1 MPDGYLVTLGADLA
15 LSNGDSISDPLTS
28 FVTDQS
34 LGAGEW
40 TFTGTYLTTN
50 YVDETEPG
58 EYFLAQDGNVY
69 FVPDF
74 GPVTTITTA
83 VTLNPPDY
91 EPSTTVDG
99 TDGDDVIGGTY
110 TDADGD
116 QINDAPNDADLVY
129 GLAGDDDITSL
140 SGNDT
145 VFGGSGNDTILGG
158 SGDDEIYGD
167 GQTGGTESLSWLA
180 EGPDESDI
188 SAGFTQTTGDMD
200 VSVSFANDGNNNP
213 TFTVESSEQQYVATG
228 ESFDDNSSVA
238 LFGNGDGAT
247 STTTIDFSATTGAD
261 VQDEVENVTFR
272 INDVDFFAGNHRDQV
287 TIDAFD
293 ANGDPVTV
301 TLTPTPNGANTDVVS
316 GNTVTAG
323 DALEDPDDATGS
335 VLVEITG
342 PVSQIQITYA
352 NGLNGTQGINL
363 TDIFFDTIPNLDGN
377 DDLSGGAGSDTLV
390 GGDGDDILSGGSEA
404 DDLQGGGGNDTL
416 NVAQG
421 DTATGGDGDDL
432 FVLTDLGEAGGAA
445 ITITGGEGGE
455 TVGDT
460 LNLNGLADKST
471 LAFTTNTAN
480 EKTGTVELLDGSLV
494 SFSNIENIICF
505 TPGTLIA
512 TAHGPRPVEDLAPG
526 DLIVTRDN
534 GLQPLRWVGR
544 RTVPGRGRFAP
555 VELDT
560 SLMPGATANLLVSPQ
575 HRLLWSG
582 ARAQM
587 LFGEGEVL
595 VAATHLLDHPA
606 VRQVEIAEVTY
617 LHLMLDRHEVIQA
630 NGAATESFY
639 PGDTALGALSDA
651 CRHEMFELFPE
662 LRSHAGGFGDTA
674 RACLKAHEAR
684 LLAA

>member
-15 LSNGDSISDPLTS
+15 LSNGDGISDPLTS

-69 FVPDF
+69 FVPDL

-83 VTLNPPDY
+83 VTLDPPAY
-91 EPSTTVDG
+91 EPSTSVEG
-99 TDGDDVIGGTY
+99 TDGDDTIDDTY

-116 QINDAPNDADLVY
+116 QINDAVNDADLVH
-129 GLAGDDDITSL
+129 GFAGDDEISSLAGDDTIFGG

-145 VFGGSGNDTILGG
+145 VFGGASE
-158 SGDDEIYGD
+158 DEIYGD
-167 GQTGGTESLSWLA
+167 GQTGGTESLSWIA
-180 EGPDESDI
+180 EGADEADI
-188 SAGFTQTTGDMD
+188 SAGFTQNTGDID

-213 TFTVESSEQQYVATG
+213 TFTVESDDQQYVASG
-228 ESFDDNSSVA
+228 ESFDDDSSLA
-238 LFGNGDGAT
+238 LFGNGDGDT
-247 STTTIDFSATTGAD
+247 STTSIDFAAAADAD
-261 VQDEVENVTFR
+261 VQGEVENVTFR
-272 INDVDFFAGNHRDQV
+272 INDIDFFGGNHRDVV
-287 TIDAFD
+287 TVEAFD
-293 ANGDPVTV
+293 ANGDPVPV
-301 TLTPTPNGANTDVVS
+301 TLTATPNGANTDVVS

-335 VLVEITG
+335 VLVEIAG
-342 PVSQIQITYA
+342 PVAQIQISYGNA
-352 NGLNGTQGINL
+352 LNGTQGINL
-363 TDIFFDTIPNLDGN
+363 SDVFFDTIPNPDGN
-377 DDLSGGAGSDTLV
+377 DDLDGGAGSDTLV
-390 GGDGDDILSGGSEA
+390 GGGGDDVLSGGTEA
-404 DDLQGGGGNDTL
+404 DDLQGGSGNDTL
-416 NVAQG
+416 NVAEG

-432 FVLTDLGEAGGAA
+432 FVLTDLGEAGSAA

-455 TVGDT
+455 IGGDT

-471 LAFTTNTAN
+471 LNLTTDTAD
-480 EKTGTVELLDGSLV
+480 EKAGTVELLDGTLV

-505 TPGTLIA
+505 TPGTVIT
-512 TAHGPRPVEDLAPG
+512 TAQGPRKVEDLSPG
-526 DLIVTRDN
+526 DLILTRDN
-534 GLQPLRWVGR
+534 GLQPLRWMGR
-544 RTVPGRGRFAP
+544 RSVPGRGRFAP
-555 VELDT
+555 IELNAT
-560 SLMPGATANLLVSPQ
+560 LLPGATANLLVSPQ

-587 LFGEGEVL
+587 LFGESEVL

-606 VRQVEIAEVTY
+606 VRQVETEEVTY
-617 LHLMLDRHEVIQA
+617 LHLMLDRHEVIYA

-639 PGDTALGALSDA
+639 PGDTALTALSDQS
-651 CRHEMFELFPE
+651 RHEMFELFPT
-662 LRSHAGGFGDTA
+662 LRSHAGSFGDTA